1 MAKLHAGQSRAL
13 ARRRI
18 TAQDIFLGLL
28 ALSFLIFF
36 SGLAQA
42 AVDQKRVALVIGNS
56 AYEHTTALKNP
67 KNDAKDVAAA
77 LRRLGFDVIEG
88 TDLAHEQMRAKVRD
102 FSVKVEGADVAL
114 FYYAGH
120 GVQVDN
126 NNYLAP
132 VNARLSKESDL
143 DFETVS
149 LNFILRQMEREK
161 RTNLVFLDACRDN
174 PLTQKLARSMATRST
189 SVGRGLARIESAVG
203 MLIGYATSPGDV
215 ALDGDGRNSPYTTAV
230 LKHIETPGVGINDMM
245 IRVRQDVINTS
256 KGKQVPWEHSSL
268 TGQFFFKTAALEK
281 TVASPP
287 AEKKPATVTD
297 TQSATN
303 DLTRQT
309 LVRSAYQAAVALG
322 SCGAYKLFEEQHRG
336 TFYGRLAEEFIRSNK
351 CDRKRAVQVE
361 AAEKKQD
368 PAPAKKEPKVETA
381 NLTTAE
387 PAAKTETPSGDE
399 ALTGKALVLALQ
411 SELLRLGCAPGRADG
426 KWGRKTKSA
435 LVKFNKFAKLNLA
448 SDAPSATTLAT
459 LKGKTERVCP
469 IACGAGRELK
479 GGKCV
484 VRAKPQKKTKT
495 VSKKPRPPV
504 ARKRPV
510 VRRAPPPRRTGPKQD
525 EFKGG
530 EDTRVDCQRGLWTGD
545 CFPQR

>member
-1 MAKLHAGQSRAL
+1 MAQEHAGQSRAL
-13 ARRRI
+13 AQRR
-18 TAQDIFLGLL
+18 AFAHDIFLGLL

-56 AYEHTTALKNP
+56 SYKHTTTLKNP
-67 KNDAKDVAAA
+67 KNDARDVAAA

-88 TDLAHEQMRAKVRD
+88 TDLAHAEMRAKVRD
-102 FSVKVEGADVAL
+102 FSIKVEGADVAL

-174 PLTQKLARSMATRST
+174 PLSQKLARSMATRST
-189 SVGRGLARIESAVG
+189 SVGRGLARVESAVG

-230 LKHIETPGVGINDMM
+230 LKHIETPGIGINDMM
-245 IRVRQDVINTS
+245 IRVRQDVINSS

-268 TGQFFFKTAALEK
+268 TGQFVFKVAALEK
-281 TVASPP
+281 KVASQP
-287 AEKKPATVTD
+287 AKKKPATVTD
-297 TQSATN
+297 SQTTTN
-303 DLTRQT
+303 ELTRQT
-309 LVRSAYQAAVALG
+309 LLRTDYQATVAIG
-322 SCGAYKLFEEQHRG
+322 TCGAYKLFEEQHRG
-336 TFYGRLAEEFIRSNK
+336 TFYGRLAEEYIRTN
-351 CDRKRAVQVE
+351 CDKQRQIQVE
-361 AAEKKQD
+361 AAKKTQG
-368 PAPAKKEPKVETA
+368 PAETKTEPKVEKTIIASNDPTA
-381 NLTTAE
+381 KIEAPSE
-387 PAAKTETPSGDE
+387 KET
-399 ALTGKALVLALQ
+399 LTGTALVLALQ
-411 SELLRLGCAPGRADG
+411 NELLRLGCAPGRADG
-426 KWGRKTKSA
+426 QWGRKTKSA
-435 LVKFNKFAKLNLA
+435 LIRFNKYAKLNLPG
-448 SDAPSATTLAT
+448 DGPSATTLAT
-459 LKGKTERVCP
+459 LKGKAERICP
-469 IACGAGRELK
+469 IECGAGQELK
-479 GGKCV
+479 GDKCV
-484 VRAKPQKKTKT
+484 VRAKPKNTTKT
-495 VSKKPRPPV
+495 VSKKPRRPV
-504 ARKRPV
+504 AKKRPV
-510 VRRAPPPRRTGPKQD
+510 VKRAPPPRRTGPKED

-530 EDTRVDCQRGLWTGD
+530 EDTASECRRGLWTGD